1 MSCTGCAT
9 PTTCASSPPSLQAAT
24 TADESGP
31 PTATGRADSQ
41 EWAGELARLLVEIH
55 HTIQAG
61 KDNQAVALSPSLLA
75 TYQARYDAIITA
87 GHSQN
92 PPTAGRRQS
101 KAANLL
107 ARLDTQRADVLR
119 FATDWTVPFDN
130 NLAERDIRMVKI
142 RQKISGCL
150 RTTSGA
156 EAFCALRSYLS
167 TARKQGHNAL
177 DVLHQLTDDQPWIP
191 QPQARSC

>member
-1 MSCTGCAT
+1 M
-9 PTTCASSPPSLQAAT
+9 
-24 TADESGP
+24 
-31 PTATGRADSQ
+31 
-41 EWAGELARLLVEIH
+41 H
-55 HTIQAG
+55 HTVQAG
-61 KDNQAVALSPSLLA
+61 KDAGASALSETLLA
-75 TYQARYDAIITA
+75 TYQIRYDAVITA
-87 GHSQN
+87 GHGQN
-92 PPTAGRRQS
+92 PATAGRRNS

-150 RTTSGA
+150 RTTAGA

-167 TARKQGHNAL
+167 TARKQDHNAL
-177 DVLHQLTDDQPWIP
+177 DVLRQLTDGQPWIP
-191 QPQARSC
+191 RTC